1 MDSRIKW
8 IWMILAVLSIS
19 VGVGTA
25 ETYHLSGE
33 NGWQNAADTPE
44 GEYLLAVS
52 KIKQQ
57 LLTGKKSDMVKAL
70 EQLKNDFPE
79 MAGAEIQ
86 AYLDAEK
93 LYAKAKWYKAATAYK
108 EFIDAWPDSV
118 LQPAA
123 LERIYSIGT
132 AYLQGQKR
140 SFLKILK
147 LPAFDTGVGLMRD
160 VTDRAGNTP
169 IGLRALTTLAENQ
182 ERKEQFVEA
191 YYTWQEI
198 ADRWPTGQT
207 RQTAVLRMAQSLHA
221 SYDGP
226 PYDASVLA
234 SARSYFEDYDTRY
247 PQDAKRL
254 EINETLALIT
264 EQLAY
269 KEYETGFYYERTDH
283 IFAAHQSYQKVL
295 AQWPDSKAAQMSQAR
310 LTPDAVSPIK
320 MTTRRRMVNGTTW
333 FLDSW
338 FGIDTLFDKILPADG
353 DKSEMSP
360 DIMDDDMVLDEDLEK
375 DFEMSP
381 DIPGEGVELEYIPL

>member
-1 MDSRIKW
+1 MASRIKRIW
-8 IWMILAVLSIS
+8 IILAVLSILA
-19 VGVGTA
+19 GVGTA

-33 NGWQNAADTPE
+33 NSWQNAADTPE
-44 GEYLLAVS
+44 GEYLLAMS

-57 LLTGKKSDMVKAL
+57 LLTGKKSDVVKAL
-70 EQLKNDFPE
+70 EQLKSDFPD
-79 MAGAEIQ
+79 MAGAEIE

-93 LYAKAKWYKAATAYK
+93 LYAKSKWYKAATAYK
-108 EFIDAWPDSV
+108 KFIDAWPDSI

-140 SFLKILK
+140 SFIKIIR

-160 VTDRAGNTP
+160 VSDRAGNAP
-169 IGLRALTTLAENQ
+169 IGLRAMTTLAENQ
-182 ERKEQFVEA
+182 ERKKQFVEA

-221 SYDGP
+221 SYDGA
-226 PYDASVLA
+226 PYDASVLE
-234 SARSYFEDYDTRY
+234 SARSYFIDYETRY

-254 EINETLALIT
+254 EVNETLALIT

-269 KEYETGFYYERTDH
+269 KEYNTGFYYERTDH

-295 AQWPDSKAAQMSQAR
+295 AQWPDSKAARMAQAR

-320 MTTRRRMVNGTTW
+320 MTNRRRVVNGTTR

-338 FGIDTLFDKILPADG
+338 FGIDTMFDKILPEDG
-353 DKSEMSP
+353 NKDEIP
-360 DIMDDDMVLDEDLEK
+360 LNILDDESVLDGDLEK

>member
-1 MDSRIKW
+1 MTSKVKQ
-8 IWMILAVLSIS
+8 IWVILAILSIMT
-19 VGVGTA
+19 GLGTA

-33 NGWQNAADTPE
+33 NSWQNAADTPE

-52 KIKQQ
+52 KVKQQ
-57 LLTGKKSDMVKAL
+57 LLTGTKSDVVNAL
-70 EQLKNDFPE
+70 EQLKSDFPQ
-79 MAGAEIQ
+79 MAGDEIE
-86 AYLDAEK
+86 AYLNGEK
-93 LYAKAKWYKAATAYK
+93 LYADAKWYKAAIAYK
-108 EFIDAWPDSV
+108 KFIDAWPVSV
-118 LQPAA
+118 FQPAA

-160 VTDRAGNTP
+160 VAERAGNAP

-182 ERKEQFVEA
+182 ERKEKLVEA

-221 SYDGP
+221 SYDGA

-234 SARSYFEDYDTRY
+234 SARSYFEDYSTRY

-269 KEYETGFYYERTDH
+269 KEYETGLYYERTDH
-283 IFAAHQSYQKVL
+283 LEAANESYQKVIRE
-295 AQWPDSKAAQMSQAR
+295 WPHSKAAQMAQAR
-310 LTPDAVSPIK
+310 LTPEAVSPIK
-320 MTTRRRMVNGTTW
+320 MTTRRRMVNGTTR

-338 FGIDTLFDKILPADG
+338 FGIDTMFDKILPEDV
-353 DKSEMSP
+353 DKSELSP
-360 DIMDDDMVLDEDLEK
+360 DILDEGMEVEYPLLES
-375 DFEMSP
+375 EN
-381 DIPGEGVELEYIPL
+381 